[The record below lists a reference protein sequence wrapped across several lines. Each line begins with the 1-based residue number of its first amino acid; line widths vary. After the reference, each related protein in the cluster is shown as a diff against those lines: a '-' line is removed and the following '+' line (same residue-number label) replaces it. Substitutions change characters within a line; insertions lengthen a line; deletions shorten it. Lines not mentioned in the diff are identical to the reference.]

1 MSADH
6 LLRAP
11 VFGLPQAEKERA
23 LLAVLNEL
31 TALHAERCPEYGRIV
46 EVVYG
51 GRTGAGDPA
60 AVPYLPVGLFK
71 EHLLRSVP
79 ETEVFKVLTSSGT
92 TGQRPSRV
100 VLDRATAQ
108 RQTQALAAIMQ
119 SVLGAERLPMLLV
132 ESPDV
137 IRDRSSLSA
146 RGAGMLGMMTFGRD
160 HTYAL
165 RAGMEPDRDAVLAFL
180 SRHGGRPFLVFGFT
194 FMVWQY
200 LYTPLAGLGLDLS
213 NGVLI
218 HSGGWK
224 TLQDRAVTN
233 DVFRARL
240 GADLGL
246 TRIHNFYGMA
256 EQVGSVFLEG
266 DDGYLYAPAFADVVI
281 RDPATWGELPPGR
294 EGVVEVLSA
303 LPTSYPGH
311 AILTEDL
318 GVVHGI
324 DDGRCGRRGKYFSIL
339 GRVPKA
345 ELRGCSDTHAQSLAG
360 THAG

>member
-1 MSADH
+1 VSADD

-11 VFGLPQAEKERA
+11 VFGLSQADKERS
-23 LLAVLNEL
+23 LLPVLNEL
-31 TALHAERCPEYGRIV
+31 TALHARRCPEYGRIV

-51 GRTGAGDPA
+51 GRTEAKNLA

-79 ETEVFKVLTSSGT
+79 EAEVFKVLTSSGT

-119 SVLGAERLPMLLV
+119 TVLGAERLPMLLV

-137 IRDRSSLSA
+137 IRDRRSFSA
-146 RGAGMLGMMTFGRD
+146 RGAGLLGMMTFGRD

-165 RAGMEPDRDAVLAFL
+165 RPGMELDRDAVLAFL
-180 SRHGGRPFLVFGFT
+180 ARHGSRRFLVFGFT

-200 LYTPLAGLGLDLS
+200 LYTPLAGMGLDLS
-213 NGVLI
+213 QGVLI

-233 DVFRARL
+233 AVFRERL
-240 GADLGL
+240 RADLGIA
-246 TRIHNFYGMA
+246 RAYNFYGMV

-266 DDGYLYAPAFADVVI
+266 DDGYLYVPAFADVVI
-281 RDPATWGELPPGR
+281 RDPATWEDLPPGR

-303 LPTSYPGH
+303 LPSSYPGH

-318 GVVHGI
+318 GVVHGV
-324 DDGRCGRRGKYFSIL
+324 DDGTCGRKGKYFSVL
-339 GRVPKA
+339 GRVPKT